1 MLTKV
6 SGASGT
12 VVGTG
17 VGLSKSAVCNLDIA
31 GSLQRQPRR
40 RLSVSLAKVLQC
52 SLPTDKA
59 LLSRAGLHVAD
70 GLLLRLQVVKTWIGT
85 SVTLKVGAR

>member
-6 SGASGT
+6 SGASGK

-17 VGLSKSAVCNLDIA
+17 VDLSKSAVCNLDIA

-40 RLSVSLAKVLQC
+40 RLLLYEASGQC
-52 SLPTDKA
+52 
-59 LLSRAGLHVAD
+59 V
-70 GLLLRLQVVKTWIGT
+70 GLLLVHMLGMLIDAPTNRRLWAVTGCKLWPARLQ
-85 SVTLKVGAR
+85 